1 MNTEQICRALYL
13 DWKVAHQATTR
24 EDQIHR
30 WRYIAVAIDGLI
42 LALIYCLDE
51 PLPDEAYKELRSE
64 LELLHTIAYD
74 HQYWNLL

>member
-1 MNTEQICRALYL
+1 MNTEQICRALRI

-30 WRYIAVAIDGLI
+30 WRSIVGVIDGLI

-51 PLPDEAYKELRSE
+51 PLPDEIYEELRGE
-64 LELLHTIAYD
+64 LELLRAIAYD
-74 HQYWNLL
+74 HLYWSLL